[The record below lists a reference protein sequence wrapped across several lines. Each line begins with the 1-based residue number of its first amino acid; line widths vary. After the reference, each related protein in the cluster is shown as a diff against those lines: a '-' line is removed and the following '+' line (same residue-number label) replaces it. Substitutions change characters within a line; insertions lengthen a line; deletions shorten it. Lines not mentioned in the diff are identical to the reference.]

1 MLVKQNPSQALEITK
16 YPHLRCSYF
25 TRLLATSLCVINL
38 RRRITLHRP
47 LMQSCPSL
55 CRSCTSPIFRQA
67 TFLFLPSSL
76 TSLPHKHPSHL
87 LPGHISFHILSS
99 FALFFSPPCP
109 KDPTRGYPLSLASL
123 ASMSASRQSATAL
136 SRLLI
141 SSQPS

>member
-99 FALFFSPPCP
+99 FALFSVLRAPRTPPEDTPC
-109 KDPTRGYPLSLASL
+109 
-123 ASMSASRQSATAL
+123 
-136 SRLLI
+136 LLLLWHQCLPQDNQQ
-141 SSQPS
+141 QPCQGF